1 MLNITPNLA
10 RKLIKSDAR
19 HRIVNR
25 TKNTTAHI
33 IFELFNPYTKDWF
46 HVVDGRMLDDDWE
59 FFAINNELEWTDI
72 RLSECDDYVIKSPKY
87 KCVHVLF

>member
-1 MLNITPNLA
+1 MLNITPNLV

-46 HVVDGRMLDDDWE
+46 RVVDGRMLDDDWKL
-59 FFAINNELEWTDI
+59 FAINSNHEWTDI
-72 RLSECDDYVIKSPKY
+72 LLSDCYDYLIRKSKY
-87 KCVHVLF
+87 KSVHVSF